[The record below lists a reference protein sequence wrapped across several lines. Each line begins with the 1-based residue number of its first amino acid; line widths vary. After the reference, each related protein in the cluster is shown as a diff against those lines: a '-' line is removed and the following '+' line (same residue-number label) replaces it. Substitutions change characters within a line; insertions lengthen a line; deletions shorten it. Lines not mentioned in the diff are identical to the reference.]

1 MRTDKTSLE
10 ILAGMIYDYCG
21 IDYRKDPLSLQSKI
35 GLKLKELGLSP
46 WEYCGY
52 LIMEPKEW
60 DKLIELITVNET
72 YFFREENLLNEFQKV
87 ILPQYMDRTPENP
100 LRIWSA
106 ACSTGEEPYTIM
118 MLIEESALFKAGA
131 VQVIASDINKKVLNK
146 AKEGVYKKR
155 SLSFRRMPVGA
166 YNKFFIELE
175 EDYKVKDSIR
185 ESIDFKH
192 INLFDD
198 NIRSKIGKVDIIF
211 CRNVLIYF
219 DINAIE
225 KIINAFYDILNPGG
239 YLFLGHAETIT
250 GLHAGFET
258 ILTSSVYYY
267 RKGGEYNAAVW
278 STCS

>member
-1 MRTDKTSLE
+1 MKTDKTSLE

-35 GLKLKELGLSP
+35 ASKLKETGLSP

-52 LIMEPKEW
+52 LRMEPKEW
-60 DKLIELITVNET
+60 DRLIELITINET
-72 YFFREENLLNEFQKV
+72 YFFREENLLNEFQKA
-87 ILPQYMDRTPENP
+87 ILPRYADRTPENP

-118 MLIEESALFKAGA
+118 MLIEESALFGA
-131 VQVIASDINKKVLNK
+131 EAVKIIASDINKRVLDK
-146 AKEGVYKKR
+146 ARSGIYKKN

-166 YNKFFIELE
+166 YDKFFIDLE

-185 ESIDFKH
+185 ERIDFRY
-192 INLFDD
+192 INLLDR
-198 NIRSKIGKVDIIF
+198 NLINKIEKVDIIF

-219 DINAIE
+219 DINAIK

-258 ILTSSVYYY
+258 ILTSSAYYY
-267 RKGGEYNAAVW
+267 RKGGKHHAEVR
-278 STCS
+278 STCG